1 MSDIN
6 ITLDFI
12 TKRDKIIEMLNIS
25 IAVLFLELSIY
36 EKTIEEK
43 LLGEGEAN
51 DIKKYRISSLISTL
65 EEELDNKRKTI
76 FSLVRVLT
84 DNKRSLEN
92 PTYMPE
98 ETAVILKNGDIN
110 WFGNII
116 SKKSC
121 TEAEINL
128 AKDLELPIN
137 PLCKYKHEINSHIIC
152 RAHYDRRYPTIFR
165 FCDRKEC
172 TGCEL
177 ARLPTARDKN
187 KHLISEDDLE
197 KIYISISNLDN

>member
-12 TKRDKIIEMLNIS
+12 TKRDKIVEMLNIS

-84 DNKRSLEN
+84 DNKRSLRTQ
-92 PTYMPE
+92 PTC
-98 ETAVILKNGDIN
+98 LK
-110 WFGNII
+110 
-116 SKKSC
+116 KQQ
-121 TEAEINL
+121 
-128 AKDLELPIN
+128 
-137 PLCKYKHEINSHIIC
+137 
-152 RAHYDRRYPTIFR
+152 
-165 FCDRKEC
+165 
-172 TGCEL
+172 
-177 ARLPTARDKN
+177 
-187 KHLISEDDLE
+187 
-197 KIYISISNLDN
+197 

>member
-12 TKRDKIIEMLNIS
+12 TKRDKIVEMLNIS

-43 LLGEGEAN
+43 LLGEGETN

-92 PTYMPE
+92 PTYVPE

-116 SKKSC
+116 SKK
-121 TEAEINL
+121 IYNL
-128 AKDLELPIN
+128 I
-137 PLCKYKHEINSHIIC
+137 
-152 RAHYDRRYPTIFR
+152 
-165 FCDRKEC
+165 
-172 TGCEL
+172 
-177 ARLPTARDKN
+177 
-187 KHLISEDDLE
+187 E
-197 KIYISISNLDN
+197 KQ